1 MRYPEWKRELPSL
14 PHKLYSEPLMVLVE
28 YYKEHLRRDVD
39 AGKLRPYEF
48 WFLLRGVLISAAHS
62 YAAICVLLEDKRPKP
77 LMLQASILNRSL
89 LETLGNVLALCQAPK
104 ARSNIL
110 IREAYKN
117 RALTFVRLRERYGKD
132 PKWKEYLDK
141 YQKGLSLW
149 TKQLRLPHARIDNPS
164 AIPDQWPTPGIMV
177 YGSSRR
183 RQPPFLRGNRRSTFK
198 EIYESHYSHQS
209 EQAHQ
214 RAAAVGVALLVDNP
228 EDQWNPGHGE
238 SHILSSAI
246 LFLTCILSEIEAK
259 GRYQG
264 HPRLRELWAYLRDL
278 DDEAK
283 DLWGL
288 RYRKLLRA

>member
-1 MRYPEWKRELPSL
+1 MES
-14 PHKLYSEPLMVLVE
+14 
-28 YYKEHLRRDVD
+28 
-39 AGKLRPYEF
+39 
-48 WFLLRGVLISAAHS
+48 
-62 YAAICVLLEDKRPKP
+62 
-77 LMLQASILNRSL
+77 
-89 LETLGNVLALCQAPK
+89 
-104 ARSNIL
+104 
-110 IREAYKN
+110 
-117 RALTFVRLRERYGKD
+117 
-132 PKWKEYLDK
+132 
-141 YQKGLSLW
+141 
-149 TKQLRLPHARIDNPS
+149 
-164 AIPDQWPTPGIMV
+164 TP
-177 YGSSRR
+177 GSSRR

-288 RYRKLLRA
+288 RWYVSQCLEIDVASQGETEEEALANLKEALELHFEPPQATRPPAVRMIEVEVGAT